1 MAGELQTAPRAS
13 EERAYIWSR
22 IVFTVTM
29 VLLFAGSFVVFE
41 TRADAVSYAIA
52 TVLLIVVGMGLAAV
66 LSIRR
71 NLTIAMMAVL
81 PFDLVALALYTS
93 AMESGF
99 DDPMYP
105 VAVGIPVLY
114 ALVVKK
120 REAWIVGGATAVA
133 YSVGHL
139 SAHDWTPTLY
149 ALFALK
155 TITIPL
161 IAALV
166 ANSVEKQR
174 LREQELARA
183 RDEKDALNFEL
194 QRRLAELGAVTE
206 ITEIVHSTLEFDRVG
221 PMVLDIVAKVIDVSA
236 CSLFIIDKERNETIF
251 SASAGPQSHIPAL
264 DPTMLASGALTDD
277 AHNACTT
284 VFDHME
290 ATVLFCADSDE
301 VEALTDED
309 RLVLGAVASELVV
322 AAENSRLYKLTR
334 RLAITDELT
343 GLNNYRFMQQRL
355 DEETDRARRY
365 HKHLSL
371 LMLDA
376 DGFKGFND
384 SYGHVAGDLALADLA
399 KVIRRQVRDVDLVC
413 RYGGE
418 EFAVILPETDSAG
431 AFVVAEKVREAVA
444 NHVFANA
451 EGTPCCSL
459 TVSIGL
465 ATYPVHAD
473 NRETLLREADDA
485 LYRAKNGGKNRVR
498 TPIRG
503 AEKVPAHLPPS
514 PDAVAAAERAHTKL
528 PTESEN

>member
-1 MAGELQTAPRAS
+1 MSGGRQIAPRAS

-29 VLLFAGSFVVFE
+29 VLLFAGSLFVFE
-41 TRADAVSYAIA
+41 EQADAIAYAIA

-71 NLTIAMMAVL
+71 NLTVAMMVVL
-81 PFDLVALALYTS
+81 PFDLVTLALYTS
-93 AMESGF
+93 SLESGF

-120 REAWIVGGATAVA
+120 REAWLVGGATAVA
-133 YSVGHL
+133 YALGHL
-139 SAHDWTPTLY
+139 GMHDWTPTLY
-149 ALFALK
+149 VLFALK

-174 LREQELARA
+174 LREQELATA
-183 RDEKDALNFEL
+183 RDEKDSLNAEL
-194 QRRLAELGAVTE
+194 HRRLAELGAVTE

-221 PMVLDIVAKVIDVSA
+221 PMVLDIVSKVIDVTA
-236 CSLFIIDKERNETIF
+236 CALFIVDKERNETLF

-264 DPTMLASGALTDD
+264 DPSMLASGALTDD
-277 AHNACTT
+277 THYACIT
-284 VFDHME
+284 VFDHMD
-290 ATVLFCADSDE
+290 AMVLFCADSEEIDG
-301 VEALTDED
+301 LTDED
-309 RLVLGAVASELVV
+309 RLVLAAIASELLV
-322 AAENSRLYKLTR
+322 AVENSRLYKLTR

-355 DEETDRARRY
+355 EEETDRAKRY

-376 DGFKGFND
+376 DDFKGFND
-384 SYGHVAGDLALADLA
+384 SYGHVAGDVALAELA
-399 KVIRRQVRDVDLVC
+399 QVIRRQVRDVDLVC

-418 EFAVILPETDSAG
+418 EFAVVLPETDSAG

-444 NHVFANA
+444 SHVFSNGDG
-451 EGTPCCSL
+451 EPCCSL

-465 ATYPVHAD
+465 ATYPVHAES
-473 NRETLLREADDA
+473 RETLLREADDA

-503 AEKVPAHLPPS
+503 AEKVPAHMPPS
-514 PDAVAAAERAHTKL
+514 ADAVAAAERAHTNV
-528 PTESEN
+528 PSESET